1 MAYCTAA
8 EVRAQI
14 DKTSAADDAT
24 ITAMIAAVQPAID
37 NFCNRPDGFEAGVAA
52 ARTFGGSGKAW
63 QWIDETE
70 SITTVEVKDSPTDDA
85 YTTWAVTD
93 WVALSG
99 SAKQPNYN
107 KLPYQLLMV
116 TASGD
121 YAVFTSG
128 RFSGRR
134 GFRPDR
140 EEPFVV
146 QTVRVTARWGYSIAV
161 PDAIKQACI
170 TQTAIWY
177 KRGQSGWSRVLSAS
191 EFGQLEFDEAELDPA
206 VQLLLFSGRFVKPAT
221 GNR

>member
-24 ITAMIAAVQPAID
+24 ITALIAAVEPAIN
-37 NFCNRPDGFEAGVAA
+37 NFCNRPDGFEAGAA
-52 ARTFGGSGKAW
+52 TARTYGGSGKAW

-70 SITTVEVKDSPTDDA
+70 SITTVEVKDSPTDDT
-85 YTTWAVTD
+85 YTTWTTDD
-93 WVALSG
+93 WVAFSG
-99 SAKQPNYN
+99 SAKHPNYN
-107 KLPYQLLMV
+107 KLPYQALMV

-121 YAVFTSG
+121 YATFTSG
-128 RFSGRR
+128 KFSGRR

-177 KRGQSGWSRVLSAS
+177 KRGQSGFSKILAS
-191 EFGQLEFDEAELDPA
+191 EALGTLEFDEELDPI
-206 VQLLLFSGRFVKPAT
+206 VRLLLSSGRFIKPAT

>member
-14 DKTSAADDAT
+14 DKDSNADDAT
-24 ITAMIAAVQPAID
+24 ITAMIAAAEEAIN

-70 SITTVEVKDSPTDDA
+70 SITTVEVKDSPTDTG
-85 YTTWAVTD
+85 YTTWAADD
-93 WVALSG
+93 WVAFSG
-99 SAKQPNYN
+99 SAKHPNYN
-107 KLPYQLLMV
+107 LTPYQALMV

-121 YAVFTSG
+121 YATFTSG
-128 RFSGRR
+128 KFSGRR

-140 EEPFVV
+140 EQPFVV
-146 QTVRVTARWGYSIAV
+146 ETVRVTARWGYSVTV

-177 KRGQSGWSRVLSAS
+177 KRGQGGWSKILAS
-191 EFGQLEFDEAELDPA
+191 NEFGALEFDEELDPA
-206 VQLLLFSGRFVKPAT
+206 VRLLLWSGRFIKPAT